1 LELHFLIGDQ
11 VFLRGGEGDRMTIF
25 IGRGGHCL
33 QLLLFLCDV
42 KFQFYRVYIE

>member
-1 LELHFLIGDQ
+1 
-11 VFLRGGEGDRMTIF
+11 VTIF

-33 QLLLFLCDV
+33 LLLLLLYDV